1 MAIIVHPDLIGRC
14 PGGQGAMTGMGWV
27 LMGWVLEAQVEA
39 APGVWRAE
47 LQRFREV
54 LRG

>member
-1 MAIIVHPDLIGRC
+1 
-14 PGGQGAMTGMGWV
+14 MTGMGWV

-39 APGVWRAE
+39 APGVWQAE

-54 LRG
+54 FRG